1 MKIFLL
7 ICWRNLWRHRRRS
20 LIVISSVAIG
30 IFAMMLSMG
39 ILNGVYYQAIDNNI
53 NIALGHVSVQA
64 KGFRD
69 SMTLRNSFVPDETLN
84 RALAALG
91 GKSKGYAPRLKMQ
104 GMLNSSESSK
114 GVIIVGVDPARERNV
129 SHIRSYISGPDSG
142 TFLPDAESN
151 HICISRD
158 VAEKLDVVPGDSI
171 VVMVQDKNDEMVGV
185 GMTVSGL
192 FQTPIDSINQ
202 FTAFVGIRRLQ
213 EMIGAGD
220 SISEINIAL
229 KNRDRADET
238 KAVIA
243 KAVRDPSLAV
253 LTWKEMAP
261 YLVSSIMVVD
271 AMMYVSFGIIFI
283 TIVFSIANTLI
294 MAIMERFHEIGVMKA
309 IGTRPSWIFS
319 MILFESVN
327 LGMIGLV
334 AGIVI
339 SWIVIGILS
348 KVGINFSFHF
358 EAVRAFGS
366 GAVIY
371 PIMRWTDVAAG
382 GVIVMLTTVM
392 AALYPARKGARI
404 EALEAITFI

>member
-39 ILNGVYYQAIDNNI
+39 ILNGVYFQAIDNNI

-69 SMTLRNSFVPDETLN
+69 SMTLRNSFVPDEDLN

-91 GKSKGYAPRLKMQ
+91 GQSRGHAPRLKMQ

-114 GVIIVGVDPARERNV
+114 GVVMVGVDPARERNV
-129 SHIRSYISGPDSG
+129 SNIRSYVSGPDSG

-151 HICISRD
+151 QICISRD

-171 VVMVQDKNDEMVGV
+171 VVMVQDRNDEMVGV

-192 FQTPIDSINQ
+192 FQTPIDSIYQ

-271 AMMYVSFGIIFI
+271 AMIYVSFGIIFI

-319 MILFESVN
+319 LILFESVN

>member
-53 NIALGHVSVQA
+53 SIALGHVSIQA

-69 SMTLRNSFVPDETLN
+69 SMTLRNSFVPDDVLT
-84 RALAALG
+84 RALAAQG
-91 GKSKGYAPRLKMQ
+91 SAVTGYAPRLKMQ

-114 GVIIVGVDPARERNV
+114 GVIIVGVDPAREKSV
-129 SHIRSYISGPDSG
+129 SNIRTYISGPGSG

-151 HICISRD
+151 QICISRD
-158 VAEKLDVVPGDSI
+158 VAEKLDVVPGDSV

-192 FQTPIDSINQ
+192 FQTPVDPVNQ
-202 FTAFVGIRRLQ
+202 FTAFVGIKRLQ
-213 EMIGAGD
+213 DMTGAGN

-229 KNRDRADET
+229 KDRERADAT
-238 KAVIA
+238 KAAIVR
-243 KAVRDPSLAV
+243 AVHNPSLAV

-309 IGTRPSWIFS
+309 IGTKPSWIFS

-327 LGMIGLV
+327 LGVIGLG
-334 AGIVI
+334 AGIVL

-371 PIMRWTDVAAG
+371 PIIRWSDVAAG
-382 GVIVMLTTVM
+382 AVIVMLTTVA

-404 EALEAITFI
+404 EPLEAITFI

>member
-69 SMTLRNSFVPDETLN
+69 SMTLRNSFVPDGALN

-91 GKSKGYAPRLKMQ
+91 GQSKGYAPRLKMQ

-114 GVIIVGVDPARERNV
+114 GVIIVGVDPAREKNV
-129 SHIRSYISGPDSG
+129 SNIRSYISGRDGG

-151 HICISRD
+151 QICISRD

-213 EMIGAGD
+213 EMTGAGD
-220 SISEINIAL
+220 RISEINIAL
-229 KNRDRADET
+229 KDRNRVEET

-243 KAVRDPSLAV
+243 RAVRSPSLAV

-283 TIVFSIANTLI
+283 TIIFSIANTLI

-309 IGTRPSWIFS
+309 IGTKPSWIFS

-327 LGMIGLV
+327 LGMIGLG
-334 AGIVI
+334 AGIVL
-339 SWIVIGILS
+339 SWIIIGILS
-348 KVGINFSFHF
+348 RVGINFSFHF

-382 GVIVMLTTVM
+382 AVIVMLTTVT

-404 EALEAITFI
+404 EPLEAITFI

>member
-271 AMMYVSFGIIFI
+271 AMIYVSFGIIFI

>member
-39 ILNGVYYQAIDNNI
+39 ILNGVYFQAIDNNI

-69 SMTLRNSFVPDETLN
+69 SMTLRNSFVPDEDLN

-91 GKSKGYAPRLKMQ
+91 GQSRGHAPRLKMQ

-114 GVIIVGVDPARERNV
+114 GVVMVGVDPARERNV
-129 SHIRSYISGPDSG
+129 SNIRSYVSGPDSG

-151 HICISRD
+151 QICISRD

-171 VVMVQDKNDEMVGV
+171 VVMVQDRNDEMVGV

-213 EMIGAGD
+213 EMTGAGD
-220 SISEINIAL
+220 RVSEINIAL
-229 KNRDRADET
+229 MDRNRVEET

-243 KAVRDPSLAV
+243 KAVRNPSLAV

-309 IGTRPSWIFS
+309 IGTKPSWIFS

-327 LGMIGLV
+327 LGMIGLG
-334 AGIVI
+334 AGIVL
-339 SWIVIGILS
+339 SWFIIGILS

-371 PIMRWTDVAAG
+371 PVMRWTDVAAG
-382 GVIVMLTTVM
+382 AVIVMLTTVM

-404 EALEAITFI
+404 EPLEAITFI

>member
-271 AMMYVSFGIIFI
+271 AMIYVSFGIIFI

-319 MILFESVN
+319 LILFESVN

>member
-69 SMTLRNSFVPDETLN
+69 SMTLRNSFVPDRELV
-84 RALAALG
+84 RALASQG
-91 GKSKGYAPRLKMQ
+91 GTVNGYAPRLKMQ

-114 GVIIVGVDPARERNV
+114 GVIIVGVDPEREKSV
-129 SHIRSYISGPDSG
+129 SNIRTYVSGRDG
-142 TFLPDAESN
+142 GAFLPDAESN
-151 HICISRD
+151 QICISRD

-171 VVMVQDKNDEMVGV
+171 VVMVQDKNDQMVGV

-202 FTAFVGIRRLQ
+202 FTAFVGIKRLQ
-213 EMIGAGD
+213 EMTGAGER
-220 SISEINIAL
+220 ISEMNIAL
-229 KNRDRADET
+229 KDRDRVEEARAAVR
-238 KAVIA
+238 KAVH
-243 KAVRDPSLAV
+243 DPSLTV

-283 TIVFSIANTLI
+283 TIIFSIANTLI

-309 IGTRPSWIFS
+309 IGTKPSWIFS
-319 MILFESVN
+319 MVLFESVN
-327 LGMIGLV
+327 LGLIGLG
-334 AGIVI
+334 AGIVL

-348 KVGINFSFHF
+348 KVGINFSFQF

-371 PIMRWTDVAAG
+371 PIMRWTDVVAG
-382 GVIVMLTTVM
+382 AVIVMLTTVM

-404 EALEAITFI
+404 EPLEAITFI